1 MFSILGN
8 IWSLICFYGLCRVCL
23 GKRNVKVG
31 SMSLPALPE
40 EEKGFATSVVEYD
53 NGRGGKFFPNVVP
66 IIKTMGKGQLH
77 ESVVGSLLKKLDNLN
92 SECLSRFGMSFA
104 AVFAIVSGVEKVLMD
119 ASFVRKVGHIH
130 PDGIMPSEFSVM
142 TFADFFARV
151 RVDTAGHYGLEPGV
165 FPEEVSRGFAKLKK
179 EKFADKTFTDDD
191 FFAMIVALDYFYY
204 IAIHAGVSEENTIE
218 MIEAHIRR
226 LHAARSK
233 EALEQKIRDTVMG
246 LDICYVT
253 EGKKSILEEILRGS
267 GRVVYGPDEGS
278 LIVVNPAIVT
288 DVNVFQVDI
297 RVGKDEMTIDPSKNN
312 ECTAA
317 TATIHGNKV
326 LLFNGHFKSGKTD
339 VATREREN
347 FEAWYRTYMAEHHE
361 VKYYFGSIDTNI
373 PRGFAL
379 PEIDGVTASRT
390 VAATSKKRRIFTS
403 QWKKCGDE
411 VEINYDVGHCASRDG
426 SMINNQE
433 IVGNGQSL
441 PSVEHPFDHP
451 VLKWDVEV

>member
-1 MFSILGN
+1 MPSILEK
-8 IWSLICFYGLCRVCL
+8 IWGAICFYGLCCVCL
-23 GKRNVKVG
+23 GKRDVKVG
-31 SMSLPALPE
+31 TMSLPALPT
-40 EEKGFATSVVEYD
+40 EKGFATCAAEYD
-53 NGRGGKFFPNVVP
+53 DGRGGEFFPNVVP
-66 IIKTMGKGQLH
+66 IIKTMGKEGQLH
-77 ESVVGSLLKKLDNLN
+77 ESVRGNGAKFEDMNQYCQ
-92 SECLSRFGMSFA
+92 EHFGMSFA
-104 AVFAIVSGVEKVLMD
+104 AVLAIVSKIEKILMD
-119 ASFVRKVGHIH
+119 ASFVRMVGHIH
-130 PDGIMPSEFSVM
+130 PDGIMPSEFFAM

-151 RVDTAGHYGLEPGV
+151 RDDTARHYGLEPGV
-165 FPEEVSRGFAKLKK
+165 FPEEVSKEFAKLKK
-179 EKFADKTFTDDD
+179 KEFAGKEFTDENL
-191 FFAMIVALDYFYY
+191 FAMIVALDYFYY
-204 IAIHAGVSEENTIE
+204 IAIHTGVSEQNTIE
-218 MIEAHIRR
+218 MIEAHIRA

-233 EALEQKIRDTVMG
+233 EALEQKILDTIMG

-253 EGKKSILEEILRGS
+253 EGKKSILEEILRGT

-288 DVNVFQVDI
+288 DVNVFQVNI

-317 TATIHGNKV
+317 TATINGNKV
-326 LLFNGHFKSGKTD
+326 LLFNGHFKSGNIH
-339 VATREREN
+339 VATREKEN
-347 FEAWYRTYMAEHHE
+347 FEAWFMTYMAEHPE

-373 PRGFAL
+373 SGGFAL
-379 PEIDGVTASRT
+379 SEIDGVTASRT